1 MTPLDSKSTLIGV
14 VGAVTGPTVSIQLSA
29 TVESGIVLLE
39 GRSYKVGQVG
49 SFIRI
54 PQGYQSLYGIVAD
67 TGASAIPKV
76 MADDPSVSGRWITV
90 QLLGEALIGTFE
102 RGISQHPNVGD
113 EAHLVTE
120 TDLSNIYG
128 KTSDGQVRFGSLSSA
143 ENISVFLDVDK
154 LVTRHCALVGST
166 GSGKS
171 TTVAALL
178 RTLCASESHPYPSAR
193 ILILD
198 IHGEYSKALSDVGCV
213 FNADPDEAKKE
224 KGLFVPFWALEL
236 EDLLNF
242 LFGALSETQR
252 VAISDKI
259 LAMKRESLAT
269 GKFPGLTEQTLTN
282 DSPIPFSLHRLWYEL
297 IDFELRTFKDKQ
309 RVDPDLIEKGDAL
322 KLVQPKYAP
331 FTSDNTAPYRNSLQ
345 LGIRKQLDAF
355 RSRLLDHKF
364 DFLLHPGDCEPKLD
378 GSIATDIDAILA
390 EWLGH
395 DRPISI
401 LDLSGIPDD
410 VLTRL
415 IGTILRV
422 VYDALFW
429 SRKQAEGGIQRPLLI
444 VMEEAHRYI
453 SPDAESSTKQIVHR
467 ILKEGRKYG
476 IGALVVSQ
484 RPSEVDETVL
494 SQCGT
499 FVALRLSNQVDRG
512 RIRSTLADNLSG
524 LTDMLPILRTGEAVV
539 TGEAVSLPMR
549 CRITAPPPSQRPD
562 SEDPKVSKQWAA
574 ARKSEDYKKMVAA
587 WRAKSLK
594 DIVSKSTIAK
604 KGK

>member
-1 MTPLDSKSTLIGV
+1 MMPQDSTSTLVGV
-14 VGAVTGPTVSIQLSA
+14 VGAVTGPTVSVQLSA
-29 TVESGIVLLE
+29 TVDSGIVILE

-67 TGASAIPKV
+67 TGASAIPKTF
-76 MADDPSVSGRWITV
+76 ADDPSVSGRWITV
-90 QLLGEALIGTFE
+90 QLLGEALVGTFE
-102 RGISQHPNVGD
+102 RGISQHPSVGD
-113 EAHLVTE
+113 EVHLVTE
-120 TDLSNIYG
+120 GDLLNIYG
-128 KTSDGQVRFGSLSSA
+128 KTGDGQVRFGHLSSA
-143 ENISVFLDVDK
+143 ENIDVFLDVDK

-178 RTLCASESHPYPSAR
+178 RTLCVSDTQPYPSSR

-213 FNADPDEAKKE
+213 FNTDPDVLRKE

-236 EDLLNF
+236 DDLLNF
-242 LFGALSETQR
+242 LFGTLSETQR
-252 VAISDKI
+252 VTISDKI
-259 LAMKRESLAT
+259 LALKRESLVS
-269 GKFPGLTEQTLTN
+269 GKYPGITEQSLTN

-297 IDFELRTFKDKQ
+297 IDFEVRTFKDKQ
-309 RVDPDLIEKGDAL
+309 RIDPDLVDKGDAL
-322 KLVQPKYAP
+322 KLIAPKYAP
-331 FTSDNTAPYRNSLQ
+331 FTSDNTAPYRNPLA

-444 VMEEAHRYI
+444 AMEEAHRYI
-453 SPDAESSTKQIVHR
+453 SPDADVSTKQIVHR

-499 FVALRLSNQVDRG
+499 FIALRLSNQMDRG
-512 RIRSTLADNLSG
+512 RIRSTLADNLTG

-549 CRITAPPPSQRPD
+549 CRITAPPPNQRPD
-562 SEDPKVSKQWAA
+562 SEDPKVSQRWAA
-574 ARKSEDYKKMVAA
+574 PRKAEDYKKMIAA
-587 WRAKSLK
+587 WRAKSIK
-594 DIVSKSTIAK
+594 PVATTTTATK